1 MSIKN
6 SFSIKDLENLSGVK
20 AHTIRIWEK
29 RYNLLEP
36 ERSDSNIRT
45 YNLQNLR
52 KILNIA
58 VLNKSGVKISKIA
71 DISEEELNHKVKDIT
86 LENKENSVAV
96 NNFKIA
102 MLNFDQSLFEETYNK
117 LLACNSFRDVF
128 LKDFLIL
135 LTDIGNLWTTNT
147 ISPAHERFI
156 STLIKQKILINIE
169 RVQNVNPRD
178 DMTYILYLPMNEIHD
193 IGVLYVHFE
202 LMLKGYKSVFLGP
215 SVPLENLYEL
225 QHVFENI
232 TYISYFTVEPVVD
245 RVYDYLNEMN
255 NNILSKRNEPMHIL
269 GNNTKGLDKNKIPNN
284 VKVHDSIIDLIDVL

>member
-58 VLNKSGVKISKIA
+58 VLNNSGVKISKIA
-71 DISEEELNHKVKDIT
+71 DISEEELNDKVKGIT
-86 LENKENSVAV
+86 IDNKENSIAV

-128 LKDFLIL
+128 LKEFLVL
-135 LTDIGNLWTTNT
+135 LHDIGNLWSTNT

-169 RVQNVNPRD
+169 RVQNVNPKD
-178 DMTYILYLPMNEIHD
+178 DITYILFLPQNEIHD
-193 IGVLYVHFE
+193 IGVLYIHFE

-225 QHVFENI
+225 QHVFKNI
-232 TYISYFTVEPVVD
+232 TYISYFTVKPTVD
-245 RVYDYLNEMN
+245 KVYSYLKEMD
-255 NNILSKRNEPMHIL
+255 NNILSKRNEAMHIL
-269 GNNTKGLDKNKIPNN
+269 GNNTKDLDSSKISNN
-284 VKVHDSIIDLIDVL
+284 ITIHNSIIELIDIL

>member
-29 RYNLLEP
+29 RYNLLVP

-52 KILNIA
+52 KILNIS

-128 LKDFLIL
+128 LKEFLIL

>member
-128 LKDFLIL
+128 LKEFLIL

>member
-128 LKDFLIL
+128 LKEFLIL

-269 GNNTKGLDKNKIPNN
+269 GNNTKGLDKNKMPNN

>member
-58 VLNKSGVKISKIA
+58 VLKKSGVKISKIA

-128 LKDFLIL
+128 LKEFLIL
-135 LTDIGNLWTTNT
+135 LTDIGNLWITNT

>member
-6 SFSIKDLENLSGVK
+6 SFSIKDLENLTGVK

-128 LKDFLIL
+128 LKEFLIL
-135 LTDIGNLWTTNT
+135 LTDIGNLWITNT

>member
-58 VLNKSGVKISKIA
+58 VLNNSGVKISKIA

-86 LENKENSVAV
+86 IENKENSVAV

-128 LKDFLIL
+128 LKEFLIL

-193 IGVLYVHFE
+193 IGILYVHFE

-232 TYISYFTVEPVVD
+232 TYISYFTVEPVAD
-245 RVYDYLNEMN
+245 KVYDYLKEMN

-269 GNNTKGLDKNKIPNN
+269 GNNTKDMDTSKIPAN
-284 VKVHDSIIDLIDVL
+284 VRIHNSIIELIDVL

>member
-6 SFSIKDLENLSGVK
+6 SFSIKDLENLSGIK

-45 YNLQNLR
+45 YSLQNLR

-58 VLNKSGVKISKIA
+58 VLNNSGVKISHIA
-71 DISEEELNHKVKDIT
+71 DISEEELNDKVREIT
-86 LENKENSVAV
+86 IENKENSLAV

-102 MLNFDQSLFEETYNK
+102 MLNFDQSLFEATYNQ
-117 LLACNSFRDVF
+117 LLARNSFRDVF
-128 LKDFLIL
+128 LKEFLVL
-135 LTDIGNLWTTNT
+135 LTDIGNLWSTNT

-156 STLIKQKILINIE
+156 STLIKQKILVNIE
-169 RVQNVNPRD
+169 RVQNVSPND

-193 IGVLYVHFE
+193 IGILYLHFE

-232 TYISYFTVEPVVD
+232 TYISYFTVEPVREKVLG
-245 RVYDYLNEMN
+245 YLQTVSK
-255 NNILSKRNEPMHIL
+255 NILSKRNEKMHII
-269 GNNTKGLDKNKIPNN
+269 GNNVRDMDKSSLPDNI
-284 VKVHDSIIDLIDVL
+284 VAHDSIVELLDRV

>member
-45 YNLQNLR
+45 YNLNNLR

-58 VLNKSGVKISKIA
+58 VLNNSGVKISKIA
-71 DISEEELNHKVKDIT
+71 DISDEELNQKVREVTI
-86 LENKENSVAV
+86 ENKENSIAV

-102 MLNFDQSLFEETYNK
+102 MLNFDQALFESTYNK
-117 LLACNSFRDVF
+117 LLARNSFRDVF
-128 LKDFLIL
+128 LKEFLVL
-135 LTDIGNLWTTNT
+135 LTDIGNLWATNT

-156 STLIKQKILINIE
+156 STLIKQKILVNIE
-169 RVQNVNPRD
+169 RVQNVSPKD

-193 IGVLYVHFE
+193 IGILYLHFE

-232 TYISYFTVEPVVD
+232 TYISYFTVEPTPD
-245 RVYDYLNEMN
+245 RCYEYLKEMN
-255 NNILSKRNEPMHIL
+255 SNILSKRNETMHVL
-269 GNNTKGLDKNKIPNN
+269 GNNTKELEQSKVPEN
-284 VKVHDSIIDLIDVL
+284 VRIHKSIIELIDNI

>member
-6 SFSIKDLENLSGVK
+6 SFSIKDLENLSGIK

-58 VLNKSGVKISKIA
+58 VLNNSGIKISHIA
-71 DISEEELNHKVKDIT
+71 DISEEELNEKVREIT
-86 LENKENSVAV
+86 IENKENSLAV

-102 MLNFDQSLFEETYNK
+102 MLNFDQSLFEATYNQ
-117 LLACNSFRDVF
+117 LLARNSFRDVF
-128 LKDFLIL
+128 LKEFLIL
-135 LTDIGNLWTTNT
+135 LTDIGNLWSTNT

-156 STLIKQKILINIE
+156 STLIKQKILVNIE
-169 RVQNVNPRD
+169 RVQNVSPKD

-193 IGVLYVHFE
+193 IGILYLHFE

-232 TYISYFTVEPVVD
+232 TYISYFTVEPRKEKVME
-245 RVYDYLNEMN
+245 YLQTVAK
-255 NNILSKRNEPMHIL
+255 NILGKRKETMHVL
-269 GNNTKGLDKNKIPNN
+269 GNNTKEIKRSELPDNI
-284 VKVHDSIIDLIDVL
+284 VVHDSIVDLIDKI

>member
-58 VLNKSGVKISKIA
+58 VLNNSGIKISKIA
-71 DISEEELNHKVKDIT
+71 DISDEELNEKVKEIT
-86 LENKENSVAV
+86 IENKENSVAV
-96 NNFKIA
+96 NNFKIS

-117 LLACNSFRDVF
+117 LLATNSFRDVF
-128 LKDFLIL
+128 LKEFLIL
-135 LTDIGNLWTTNT
+135 LEDIGNLWSTNT

-169 RVQNVNPRD
+169 RVQNVNPKD
-178 DMTYILYLPMNEIHD
+178 DMTYILYLPLNEMHD
-193 IGVLYVHFE
+193 IGVLYIHFE

-225 QHVFENI
+225 QHVFQNI
-232 TYISYFTVEPVVD
+232 TYISYFTVEPPVD
-245 RVYDYLNEMN
+245 RVYSYLKEMN
-255 NNILSKRNEPMHIL
+255 SNILSKRNEPMHIL
-269 GNNTKGLDKNKIPNN
+269 GNNTKNLDIDKLPDN
-284 VKVHDSIIDLIDVL
+284 VRVHNSIVDLIDVL

>member
-6 SFSIKDLENLSGVK
+6 SFSIKDLENLSGIK

-58 VLNKSGVKISKIA
+58 VLNNSGVKISHIA
-71 DISEEELNHKVKDIT
+71 DISEEELNEKVRDIT
-86 LENKENSVAV
+86 IENKENSLAV
-96 NNFKIA
+96 NNFKIS
-102 MLNFDQSLFEETYNK
+102 MLNFDQSLFESTYNQ
-117 LLACNSFRDVF
+117 LLARNSFRDVF
-128 LKDFLIL
+128 LKEFLIL
-135 LTDIGNLWTTNT
+135 LTDIGNLWITNT

-156 STLIKQKILINIE
+156 STLIKQKILVNIE
-169 RVQNVNPRD
+169 RVQNVSPKD
-178 DMTYILYLPMNEIHD
+178 EMTYILYLPMNEIHD
-193 IGVLYVHFE
+193 IGILYLHFE

-232 TYISYFTVEPVVD
+232 TYISYFTVEPGREKVVE
-245 RVYDYLNEMN
+245 YLQTVSK
-255 NNILSKRNEPMHIL
+255 NILGKRNETMHVL
-269 GNNTKGLDKNKIPNN
+269 GNNTKEIKQSDVPNN
-284 VKVHDSIIDLIDVL
+284 IVVHDSIVELIDKI

>member
-128 LKDFLIL
+128 LKEFLIL

-169 RVQNVNPRD
+169 RVQNVKPRD

>member
-58 VLNKSGVKISKIA
+58 VLNNSGVKISKIA
-71 DISEEELNHKVKDIT
+71 DISEEELKDKVKEIT
-86 LENKENSVAV
+86 VESKKNSVAV

-117 LLACNSFRDVF
+117 LLATNSFRDVF
-128 LKDFLIL
+128 LKEFLYL
-135 LTDIGNLWTTNT
+135 LEDIGNLWSTNT

-169 RVQNVNPRD
+169 RVQNVNPKD

-215 SVPLENLYEL
+215 SVPIENLYEL
-225 QHVFENI
+225 QHVFQNI
-232 TYISYFTVEPVVD
+232 TYISYFTVEPSPD
-245 RVYDYLNEMN
+245 KVYGYLNEMN
-255 NNILSKRNEPMHIL
+255 KNILSKRDESMHIL
-269 GNNTKGLDKNKIPNN
+269 GNNTRDLDTNKIPHNI
-284 VKVHDSIIDLIDVL
+284 KVHKSIVDLIDVL

>member
-6 SFSIKDLENLSGVK
+6 SFSIKDLENLTGVK

-128 LKDFLIL
+128 LKEFLIL

>member
-29 RYNLLEP
+29 RYSLLEP

-128 LKDFLIL
+128 LKEFLIL

>member
-6 SFSIKDLENLSGVK
+6 SFSIKDLENLSGIK

-58 VLNKSGVKISKIA
+58 VLNNSGIKISHIA
-71 DISEEELNHKVKDIT
+71 DISEEELNEKVKEIT
-86 LENKENSVAV
+86 IENKKNSLAV

-102 MLNFDQSLFEETYNK
+102 MLNFDQSLFEVTYNQ
-117 LLACNSFRDVF
+117 LLARNSFRDVF
-128 LKDFLIL
+128 LKEFLIL

-156 STLIKQKILINIE
+156 STLIKQKILVNIE
-169 RVQNVNPRD
+169 RVQNVSPKD

-193 IGVLYVHFE
+193 IGILYLHFE

-232 TYISYFTVEPVVD
+232 TYISYFTVEPGKDKVME
-245 RVYDYLNEMN
+245 YLQTVS
-255 NNILSKRNEPMHIL
+255 NNILAKRRETMHVL
-269 GNNTKGLDKNKIPNN
+269 GNNTKEIKRSELPNN
-284 VKVHDSIIDLIDVL
+284 IVVHDSIVELLDRI

>member
-6 SFSIKDLENLSGVK
+6 SFSIKDLENLSGIK

-36 ERSDSNIRT
+36 ERSGSNIRT

-58 VLNKSGVKISKIA
+58 VLNNSGIKISHIA
-71 DISEEELNHKVKDIT
+71 DISEEELNEKVREIT
-86 LENKENSVAV
+86 IENKKNSLAV

-102 MLNFDQSLFEETYNK
+102 MLNFDQSLFEVTYNQ
-117 LLACNSFRDVF
+117 LLARNSFRDVF
-128 LKDFLIL
+128 LKEFLIL

-156 STLIKQKILINIE
+156 STLIKQKILVNIE
-169 RVQNVNPRD
+169 RVQNVSPKD

-193 IGVLYVHFE
+193 IGILYLHFE

-232 TYISYFTVEPVVD
+232 TYISYFTVEPGKDKVME
-245 RVYDYLNEMN
+245 YLQTVS
-255 NNILSKRNEPMHIL
+255 NNILAKRRETMHVL
-269 GNNTKGLDKNKIPNN
+269 GNNTKEIKRSELPNN
-284 VKVHDSIIDLIDVL
+284 IVVHDSIVELLDRI

>member
-6 SFSIKDLENLSGVK
+6 SFSIKDLENLSGIK

-45 YNLQNLR
+45 YNLQNLQ

-58 VLNKSGVKISKIA
+58 VLNNSGVKISHIA
-71 DISEEELNHKVKDIT
+71 DISEDELNDKVREIT
-86 LENKENSVAV
+86 IENKENSLAV
-96 NNFKIA
+96 NNFKIS
-102 MLNFDQSLFEETYNK
+102 MLNFDQSLFESTYNK
-117 LLACNSFRDVF
+117 LLARNSFRDVF
-128 LKDFLIL
+128 LKEFLVL
-135 LTDIGNLWTTNT
+135 LTDIGNLWATNT

-156 STLIKQKILINIE
+156 STLIKQKILVNIE
-169 RVQNVNPRD
+169 RVQNVSPKD

-193 IGVLYVHFE
+193 IGILYLHFE

-232 TYISYFTVEPVVD
+232 TYVSYFTVEPGKEKVQE
-245 RVYDYLNEMN
+245 YLQTVSK
-255 NNILSKRNEPMHIL
+255 NILSKRKEKMHIL
-269 GNNTKGLDKNKIPNN
+269 GHNTKDLDLKKLPDNI
-284 VKVHDSIIDLIDVL
+284 VVHESIVELIDNI

>member
-1 MSIKN
+1 M
-6 SFSIKDLENLSGVK
+6 
-20 AHTIRIWEK
+20 
-29 RYNLLEP
+29 
-36 ERSDSNIRT
+36 
-45 YNLQNLR
+45 
-52 KILNIA
+52 
-58 VLNKSGVKISKIA
+58 
-71 DISEEELNHKVKDIT
+71 
-86 LENKENSVAV
+86 

-128 LKDFLIL
+128 LKEFLIL
-135 LTDIGNLWTTNT
+135 LTDIGNLWITNT